1 MSPYEAP
8 RRRDDRNRA
17 VSRSA
22 YEGLFRDHYAELV
35 KLAWLLVDDTG
46 SAEEVVQEAFMRLF
60 RHWDRLERLDAAPAY
75 LRASVVNLSRSRLRR
90 RAISR
95 RHPLGPLDPEPA
107 ADLHVLARQADDAVF
122 AAITK
127 LPRRQRECL
136 VLRYYADLS
145 DPEIATTLGVSRG
158 AVKSYMHRGLSAL
171 STSIED
177 DE

>member
-1 MSPYEAP
+1 MSPFEVP
-8 RRRDDRNRA
+8 RRRDERNPA

-22 YEGLFRDHYAELV
+22 YEGLFRDHYAQLV
-35 KLAWLLVDDTG
+35 RLASLLVDDKGT
-46 SAEEVVQEAFMRLF
+46 AEEVVQEAFMRLF

-90 RAISR
+90 RAVSR
-95 RHPLGPLDPEPA
+95 RHALGPLDPEPA
-107 ADLHVLARQADDAVF
+107 ADLRVIARQADDAIF

-136 VLRYYADLS
+136 VLRYYGDLS

-158 AVKSYMHRGLSAL
+158 AVKSYMHRALSAL
-171 STSIED
+171 SASFKD